1 LTKNFI
7 ADKVVIMRKQ
17 EEFGSKVATHS
28 QVSARQVDRDKAV
41 HGGLSAKL
49 ASAGIR
55 MTRQRRVLLEIL
67 DQSDAHLDARTLC
80 ERAQKKIDID
90 RATVYRT
97 LELLKQKGLID
108 ELDLMHLHGEMH
120 YFEARTGSEHFH
132 LACYGCGKITEVED
146 GMFERLK
153 KHVALHEGFKVQT
166 ARLEIGGYCRACT
179 AQHKKKSR
187 V

>member
-1 LTKNFI
+1 
-7 ADKVVIMRKQ
+7 MRKQ

-80 ERAQKKIDID
+80 
-90 RATVYRT
+90 
-97 LELLKQKGLID
+97 
-108 ELDLMHLHGEMH
+108 
-120 YFEARTGSEHFH
+120 
-132 LACYGCGKITEVED
+132 
-146 GMFERLK
+146 
-153 KHVALHEGFKVQT
+153 
-166 ARLEIGGYCRACT
+166 
-179 AQHKKKSR
+179 
-187 V
+187 